1 MAGLLASIGIPI
13 ALKALGITSGHPA
26 INRSAIKHGVFPRAP
41 RKAATAGRK
50 KAKKKKTAVS
60 HVTAGRK
67 MSAAQKKAFATK
79 MKKARAAAK
88 HRRR

>member
-13 ALKALGITSGHPA
+13 ALKALGITSGHP
-26 INRSAIKHGVFPRAP
+26 RDTIKRGVFPRAP

-50 KAKKKKTAVS
+50 KAKKKAAVS

>member
-1 MAGLLASIGIPI
+1 MAGVLASIGIPI

-26 INRSAIKHGVFPRAP
+26 IKAHGVFPRAP

-50 KAKKKKTAVS
+50 KAKKNKAAVS
-60 HVTAGRK
+60 HVTAGRT
-67 MSAAQKKAFATK
+67 MPAAQKKAFATK

>member
-13 ALKALGITSGHPA
+13 ALKALGITSGQP
-26 INRSAIKHGVFPRAP
+26 AIKHGVFPRGP

>member
-1 MAGLLASIGIPI
+1 MAGVLASIGIPI

-26 INRSAIKHGVFPRAP
+26 KMHGVFPRAP

-50 KAKKKKTAVS
+50 KAKKKKAAVS

>member
-13 ALKALGITSGHPA
+13 ALKALGITSGHP
-26 INRSAIKHGVFPRAP
+26 RDTIKRGVFPRAP